1 MIFRYTMY
9 WVVLLISKLAF
20 SFYAE
25 VLHFAVILNVFFL
38 NITRTICKEHIINED
53 SSLTAV
59 EMILVTFLSTLKYIC
74 FSYFPF
80 LGAD

>member
-25 VLHFAVILNVFFL
+25 VLHLALILNVFFL
-38 NITRTICKEHIINED
+38 NITRTICKYVR
-53 SSLTAV
+53 S
-59 EMILVTFLSTLKYIC
+59 ILKMKTIFTNRH
-74 FSYFPF
+74 
-80 LGAD
+80 